1 MPFKFFPSTGL
12 AVVLLVGLAALAGMT
27 AAPLANA
34 QEAFPNRAL
43 KVIVPQP
50 PGGGFDFVGRVLAEK
65 LALQLKQPVVVDNR
79 PGSGTVVGT
88 DAAAKAAPDGYTL
101 LTGSVSNLALNPG
114 LYANLSYDPLK
125 DFEPVGLAVSY
136 SYTLI
141 GRKDLPF
148 ASLQELIAH
157 ARANPGKLNYAS
169 GGNGSGQHVLAAAL
183 WHLAGVQLTHVPY
196 RGAQAAYTDLIGGR
210 VDLFFDLSSTAR
222 PQVDAGTVKALAV
235 SGAARNP
242 MHPQVPTM
250 RETGAAPLELESWFG
265 YFVPARTPKA
275 EQARLQQALAVV
287 MKSPDVV
294 ERFEK
299 AGGKPMALVGDE
311 AKDLVRRDVE
321 RWTKLIR
328 DIGIKAD

>member
-1 MPFKFFPSTGL
+1 MHQYFHFAGRFLFAALCSGL
-12 AVVLLVGLAALAGMT
+12 ALLAAAQT
-27 AAPLANA
+27 AV
-34 QEAFPNRAL
+34 QEAYPNRPL

-65 LALQLKQPVVVDNR
+65 LAVQLKQPVVVDNR

-101 LTGSVSNLALNPG
+101 LTGSISNIALNPG
-114 LYANLSYDPLK
+114 LYPNLPYDPLR

-148 ASLQELIAH
+148 NTLPELIAH
-157 ARANPGKLNYAS
+157 AKANPGKLNYAS

-183 WHLAGVQLTHVPY
+183 WHLAGVQLTHIPY

-222 PQVDAGTVKALAV
+222 PQVDAGNVKALAV

-242 MHPQVPTM
+242 LHPQVPTV
-250 RETGAAPLELESWFG
+250 RETGVAPLELESWFG

-275 EQARLQQALAVV
+275 EQLRLQQEMALL
-287 MKSPDVV
+287 MKSPDIID
-294 ERFEK
+294 RFEK
-299 AGGKPMALVGDE
+299 AGGKPMALVGDD
-311 AKDLVRRDVE
+311 AKALVRRDVE
-321 RWTKLIR
+321 RWTKLIKE
-328 DIGIKAD
+328 IGIKAE

>member
-1 MPFKFFPSTGL
+1 MNQYFHFAWRFLFAALCSGL
-12 AVVLLVGLAALAGMT
+12 ALLPATQT
-27 AAPLANA
+27 AA
-34 QEAFPNRAL
+34 QEAYPNRPL

-65 LALQLKQPVVVDNR
+65 LAVQLKQPVVVDNR

-101 LTGSVSNLALNPG
+101 LTGSVSNIALNPG
-114 LYANLSYDPLK
+114 LYPNLPYDPLR

-148 ASLQELIAH
+148 NTLQELIAH
-157 ARANPGKLNYAS
+157 AKANPGKLNYAS
-169 GGNGSGQHVLAAAL
+169 GGTGSGQHVLAAAL
-183 WHLAGVQLTHVPY
+183 WHLAGVQLTHIPY

-242 MHPQVPTM
+242 MHPQVPTV
-250 RETGAAPLELESWFG
+250 RETGAAALELESWFG
-265 YFVPARTPKA
+265 YFVPARTPKP
-275 EQARLQQALAVV
+275 EQIRLQQEMALL
-287 MKSPDVV
+287 MKSPDII

-299 AGGKPMALVGDE
+299 AGGKPMALVGED
-311 AKDLVRRDVE
+311 AKALVRRDVE
-321 RWTKLIR
+321 RWTKLIK
-328 DIGIKAD
+328 DIGIKAE

>member
-1 MPFKFFPSTGL
+1 MNPQLNFKNALRVLCLAAVGLVAGL
-12 AVVLLVGLAALAGMT
+12 AL
-27 AAPLANA
+27 PSHA
-34 QEAFPNRAL
+34 QEPYPNRAL

-50 PGGGFDFVGRVLAEK
+50 PGGGFDFVARLLAER
-65 LALQLKQPVVVDNR
+65 LATQLKQPVVVENR
-79 PGSGTVVGT
+79 PGSGTLVGT

-141 GRKDLPF
+141 ARKDLPF
-148 ASLQELIAH
+148 ASLPELIAH
-157 ARANPGKLNYAS
+157 AKANPGKLTYAS

-242 MHPQVPTM
+242 MHPQVPTV
-250 RETGAAPLELESWFG
+250 RETGAAALELESWFG
-265 YFVPARTPKA
+265 YFVPARTPKP
-275 EQARLQQALAVV
+275 EQMRLQQEMATI
-287 MKSPDVV
+287 MRSPELM

-299 AGGKPMALVGDE
+299 AGGKPMALVGDD
-311 AKDLVRRDVE
+311 AKALVRRDVE
-321 RWTKLIR
+321 RWTKLIK